1 MPHHQ
6 RWIALALI
14 CGLLSGCS
22 AGSQKNNPTGA
33 NEVNRAQTQAQTSQ
47 NDASNN
53 ASSKSGK
60 TNVQTYFVQNG
71 DHPEQAII
79 GLINDAKST
88 LDVAVYSLNY
98 DPIVDAI
105 ADAAGRGVRVRLVT
119 DQEHANSKEKQQN
132 ALKRIMKAGVPVKV
146 SSHKGKM
153 HLKMLIADGKSVE
166 AGSFNYLKSS
176 VKENDDVV
184 LIIHDEEVGKKFEDT
199 FQRMWDDKDRYQD
212 YESR

>member
-1 MPHHQ
+1 MP
-6 RWIALALI
+6 RWNPWIMAALI
-14 CGLLSGCS
+14 CGLLSGCGADGQADKQAS
-22 AGSQKNNPTGA
+22 GAA
-33 NEVNRAQTQAQTSQ
+33 NEPLEPQEQA
-47 NDASNN
+47 
-53 ASSKSGK
+53 KSGQQASGGESSI
-60 TNVQTYFVQNG
+60 QTYFVQNG

-88 LDVAVYSLNY
+88 LDVAIYSLNY

-105 ADAAGRGVRVRLVT
+105 ANAAGRGVRVRLIT
-119 DQEHANSKEKQQN
+119 DQEHADGKEKQQD
-132 ALKRIMKAGVPVKV
+132 ALKQIMKAGVPVKV

-176 VKENDDVV
+176 VKENDDVA
-184 LIIHDEEVGKKFEDT
+184 LIIHDATVVRTFEDT
-199 FQRMWDDKDRYQD
+199 FNRMWDDKDRYQD